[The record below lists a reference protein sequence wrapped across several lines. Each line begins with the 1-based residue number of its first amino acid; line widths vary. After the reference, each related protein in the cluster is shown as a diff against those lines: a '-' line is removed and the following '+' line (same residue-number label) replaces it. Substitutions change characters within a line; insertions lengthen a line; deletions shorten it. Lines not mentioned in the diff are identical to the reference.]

1 MMVMKRILP
10 GLRDCAVAL
19 SDAGLYFGPDT
30 HMFALGR
37 LVQQDLLTLLDIGE
51 CQCQCPLQCYCLPE
65 QLEVVSE
72 LELEVNTMAMSE
84 SLAVYYFGSLGT
96 TVWFESVLT

>member
-1 MMVMKRILP
+1 MARVVMRWILP

-37 LVQQDLLTLLDIGE
+37 LVQPDLLTLLDIGE
-51 CQCQCPLQCYCLPE
+51 CQCPSQCYCLPE
-65 QLEVVSE
+65 QLELEVVSE
-72 LELEVNTMAMSE
+72 LELE
-84 SLAVYYFGSLGT
+84 GT
-96 TVWFESVLT
+96 PS